1 LTHTFS
7 HILSLKRGVTKYGAA
22 PHKPVLLLAVIKGFE
37 DGLYHSREVEISDE
51 LLLNFHDLW
60 SALVK
65 TGHVPNFSLPFFHL
79 KNEKGNFWELI
90 TYPGREIPTTKSKS
104 IKSFKAL
111 TETVFCARLSDELY
125 RILMDPAQREELK
138 QAMLETYFGIKSA
151 YIPAT
156 DYTQQVESQ
165 MLYDPETNYARKV
178 KRQIEEQH
186 IDAKE
191 EYVVLR
197 SSVFRKAIVK
207 IYNYQC
213 AVTGLRVMDKCNR
226 PLLEAAHISPFSETY
241 NDSVRNGIALS
252 PTFHKAFDKGLLG
265 ISDDYRVVLHPDLRD
280 ESRDFSLSRYVGKN
294 IILPGSTEFYPSRS
308 HLRSHR
314 QRFGMDV

>member
-1 LTHTFS
+1 MTQTFS
-7 HILSLKRGVTKYGAA
+7 HILSLKRGTTKYGAA

-51 LLLNFHDLW
+51 LLLNFHDVW
-60 SALVK
+60 NAVVK

-79 KNEKGNFWELI
+79 KNEKGDFWKLI
-90 TYPGREIPTTKSKS
+90 TYPGSKIPTTKSRS

-111 TETVFCARLSDELY
+111 TETVFCARLSDEFY
-125 RILMDPAQREELK
+125 CILMDPAQREELK
-138 QAMLETYFGIKSA
+138 QAMLETYFGIKSS
-151 YIPAT
+151 YIPAS
-156 DYTQQVESQ
+156 DYTQKVESQ

-178 KRQIEEQH
+178 KRQIEEKH
-186 IDAKE
+186 TDARE

-213 AVTGLRVMDKCNR
+213 AVTGLKVMDKRNR

-280 ESRDFSLSRYVGKN
+280 ESRDFSLSQYAGKE
-294 IILPGSTEFYPSRS
+294 IHLPEHKKFHPSAEFL
-308 HLRSHR
+308 HSHR
-314 QRFGMDV
+314 QRFGM